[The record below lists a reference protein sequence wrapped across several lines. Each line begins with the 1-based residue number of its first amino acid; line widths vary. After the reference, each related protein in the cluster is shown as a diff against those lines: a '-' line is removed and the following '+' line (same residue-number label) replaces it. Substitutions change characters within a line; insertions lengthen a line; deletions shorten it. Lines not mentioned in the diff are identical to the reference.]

1 MYCFLMQL
9 LLDVHQKLYGL
20 HPVEGGY
27 LKISSKTFDP
37 EQAEVAMKLGT
48 DACESAAWGPAND
61 QDPQWIE
68 HQKQFV
74 KVSNFY
80 HFYLFT
86 FKSQTGTRDRIFYV
100 LGILQNEQSN
110 QHCKFIK

>member
-1 MYCFLMQL
+1 MQL

-20 HPVEGGY
+20 HPVEEGY

-37 EQAEVAMKLGT
+37 EQAEVVMKLGT

-61 QDPQWIE
+61 QDPQWVE

-80 HFYLFT
+80 HFY
-86 FKSQTGTRDRIFYV
+86 
-100 LGILQNEQSN
+100 
-110 QHCKFIK
+110 FIHVQITNWYEGSYLLCIGHSAK